1 MRVTLNHAEISA
13 FKRSLP
19 CSGIPELNSITFEY
33 ESNGDLC
40 DIEAYDSDGAALD
53 SETFDGAGL
62 LALSQD
68 AQPKLR
74 LTTAFRS

>member
-1 MRVTLNHAEISA
+1 MRVVLNHAEVSA
-13 FKRSLP
+13 FKRSFP
-19 CSGIPELNSITFEY
+19 CSGIPELSSIVFEY

-40 DIEAYDSDGAALD
+40 DIEAFDSDNNPID

-62 LALSQD
+62 LALSQA

-74 LTTAFRS
+74 MTTAFRS